1 MLELGLL
8 SDEKLVRMAREA
20 LQSRRYG
27 RASELFREYCERQ
40 FRLGKPPSASVL
52 AAYGLALG
60 HAGQPK
66 EGLDLCLKAL
76 SLNRRSADVYWGLAG
91 LYALSR
97 SRKKAID
104 AIERGLSL
112 SPEHP
117 ELIRLRDEIGF
128 RHTPPIPFLSR
139 DNAVN
144 VRLGKAIRKRR
155 PKKTSTS

>member
-1 MLELGLL
+1 MLELGLF

-20 LQSRRYG
+20 LQLRRYG
-27 RASELFREYCERQ
+27 RASEFFREYCERQ
-40 FRLGKPPSASVL
+40 FRMGKPVPASVL
-52 AAYGLALG
+52 AAYGLVLG
-60 HAGQPK
+60 HMGRPK

-97 SRKKAID
+97 SRRKAVD
-104 AIERGLSL
+104 AIERGLSF
-112 SPEHP
+112 SPGHP

-139 DNAVN
+139 DSAVN

-155 PKKTSTS
+155 PKRTSTS

>member
-27 RASELFREYCERQ
+27 RACELFKEYCERQ
-40 FRLGKPPSASVL
+40 VRIGKPVLAAIL

-60 HAGQPK
+60 HVGQPK

-76 SLNRRSADVYWGLAG
+76 SLNRRNADVYWGLAG

-97 SRKKAID
+97 SRRKAVD

-117 ELIRLRDEIGF
+117 ELIQLRDEIGF
-128 RHTPPIPFLSR
+128 RHALPIPFLSR
-139 DNAVN
+139 DSAIN
-144 VRLGKAIRKRR
+144 VRLGKAMHKRR
-155 PKKTSTS
+155 RKKTPTS

>member
-20 LQSRRYG
+20 LQLRRYG
-27 RASELFREYCERQ
+27 RARELFLEYCERQ
-40 FRLGKPPSASVL
+40 YKLGKPPPASVL
-52 AAYGLALG
+52 AAYGLVLG
-60 HAGQPK
+60 HMGQPK

-91 LYALSR
+91 LYALAR
-97 SRKKAID
+97 SRRKAVD

-112 SPEHP
+112 SPGHP
-117 ELIRLRDEIGF
+117 ELTRLREEIGF

-139 DNAVN
+139 DSAIN
-144 VRLGKAIRKRR
+144 VRLGKAIHKRRRKR
-155 PKKTSTS
+155 KSTS